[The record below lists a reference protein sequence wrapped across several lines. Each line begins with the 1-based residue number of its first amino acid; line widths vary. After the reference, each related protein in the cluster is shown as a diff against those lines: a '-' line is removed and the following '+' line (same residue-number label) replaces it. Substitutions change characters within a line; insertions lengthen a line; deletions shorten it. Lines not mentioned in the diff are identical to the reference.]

1 MGHIITVFTDGFLEF
16 LVKLLS
22 LSTAFD
28 KFWIVKEVVMSHT
41 KLCHFIQAIRALL
54 RTPQACQ
61 TKLEARRVPPN
72 FGNFLLRNVW

>member
-54 RTPQACQ
+54 NSSGVSN
-61 TKLEARRVPPN
+61 KARSKKSAS
-72 FGNFLLRNVW
+72 